1 MVCTTVR
8 GMPVFR
14 PAQCSH
20 AYARA
25 HTTIPLSPT
34 ALFEKLLTLDFA
46 AVLDQRI
53 SKIGAFLFAPCRFP
67 HHRPPKHAV
76 PWQHRVRAT
85 VHAVSPLVWLP
96 VLQNAWPAW
105 TTARTCC
112 TCNTTRFS
120 RSPPVMWC
128 WCAAPCSAVDPATSW
143 WRRWIP
149 REIRYARARCG
160 GCAGRTKKAHA
171 LTRHPTATDPHPEGM
186 RPCYHQCIRLPHRH
200 FPAGHRHGHH
210 LRGEC
215 RRDRVA
221 PHHAAEVH
229 QHHAAAGGRA
239 AHAPARVLHFPRV
252 PGHADAAAVP
262 C

>member
-1 MVCTTVR
+1 MHHGAGHACVPPCPVLPCLCPSTHHHPAVPDGAVREAADLGLCGGAGSAHQQNRCVFVCAV
-8 GMPVFR
+8 
-14 PAQCSH
+14 
-20 AYARA
+20 
-25 HTTIPLSPT
+25 PLSP
-34 ALFEKLLTLDFA
+34 
-46 AVLDQRI
+46 
-53 SKIGAFLFAPCRFP
+53 
-67 HHRPPKHAV
+67 PPPPEHAV

-112 TCNTTRFS
+112 TCSTTRFS

-186 RPCYHQCIRLPHRH
+186 RPCYH
-200 FPAGHRHGHH
+200 
-210 LRGEC
+210 
-215 RRDRVA
+215 
-221 PHHAAEVH
+221 
-229 QHHAAAGGRA
+229 
-239 AHAPARVLHFPRV
+239 
-252 PGHADAAAVP
+252 
-262 C
+262 